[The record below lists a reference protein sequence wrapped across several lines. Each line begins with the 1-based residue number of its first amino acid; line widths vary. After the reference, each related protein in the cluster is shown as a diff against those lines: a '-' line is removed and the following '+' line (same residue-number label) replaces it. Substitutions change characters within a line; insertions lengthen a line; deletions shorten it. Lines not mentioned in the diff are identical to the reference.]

1 MIIYL
6 KSQSHKLKMNIRS
19 INDQES
25 VNRVKLTEIKSKLN
39 NIHVER
45 CELLNTL
52 ETVLE
57 KAREKGP
64 RISTAMTL
72 EQLPER
78 IAKIKAQ
85 LKHGM
90 PVNVDPNTISELID
104 TKKEALEADVG
115 TYENIN
121 MSIHMVKI
129 FQVQQNSYIQCLTK
143 EKNFQKFICV
153 LVERKFKNLFKKLAK
168 YL

>member
-1 MIIYL
+1 M
-6 KSQSHKLKMNIRS
+6 KLRS

-25 VNRVKLTEIKSKLN
+25 LNRDKLTELKSKLN
-39 NIHVER
+39 NLHEER
-45 CELLNTL
+45 CELLKSL

-64 RISTAMTL
+64 RISADMTL
-72 EQLPER
+72 EDLKER

-104 TKKEALEADVG
+104 TKKEALEADTG

-121 MSIHMVKI
+121 MSIRMVKI
-129 FQVQQNSYIQCLTK
+129 SQIHQNSYIQCLTK
-143 EKNFQKFICV
+143 EWEFFQKFFCV
-153 LVERKFKNLFKKLAK
+153 F
-168 YL
+168 